1 MADEERI
8 VENWERELNEDGTR
22 RFQTY
27 QEYERYYVQ
36 LVDKLYEASRKEF
49 KPIKAR
55 WMEADKRLELDR
67 MFALNTGTSTATR
80 TDIALVPQAVEK
92 RISLLI
98 ENLPRPQISPRQAG
112 QEDLVGALNY
122 FVNEVLDQNRFDLTI
137 GKVALDMSRFNIGIL
152 KVTIS
157 EHGTGPFGL
166 PGKIEITKTDP
177 RYVWPDPYAK
187 SWRWSD
193 MKYLIVAEPEDI
205 ADIRLRYGRIG
216 KRVKP
221 DLYSSRNENSLD
233 QDLTFPSMLES
244 TSGFGSSLGERDR
257 VLVKE
262 CWLKDYS
269 MMEVPKEDDDGNPIL
284 GEDGEPVMCEVM
296 RYPRGRLIITAN
308 GVILQDGHNPFQHP
322 CPPYAFFLNRLS
334 TRMFSYGDI
343 ELLARLED
351 KINTIHKDCLRN
363 ARVNIN
369 APWLVDNGA
378 FDSPEMYDALTNEEG
393 LIIIKS
399 PNSTVQRLT
408 PAELPQFVFPL
419 MSWLTGIFNDL
430 SGVSNIMQG
439 QLEKGAQLSA
449 TAISD
454 LQGAASANLRL
465 KGRLFET
472 GLEELGYLLS
482 FDVRDVYRSDQ
493 VFTLI
498 DPKDG
503 KKKEINWTPKELEGE
518 YPVEVSAGSS
528 LPGAKAGAQSQA
540 ITLFDHDLID
550 RQAALDQMQYPNRG
564 PLIDRM
570 NQREEKLASLGV
582 QAKLRQSKTGR
593 AGRKGGSYNV

>member
-1 MADEERI
+1 MATEER
-8 VENWERELNEDGTR
+8 VLETWEQEVDQDGNR
-22 RFQTY
+22 RFETY
-27 QEYERYYVQ
+27 QEYESYYVK
-36 LVDKLYEASRKEF
+36 LVDSLYEQSRKEF
-49 KPIKAR
+49 KPIKSR
-55 WMEADKRLELDR
+55 WMEADRRLELDK
-67 MFALNTGTSTATR
+67 MFSMNTGTSTATK

-98 ENLPRPQISPRQAG
+98 ENLPRPQVSPRQAG

-122 FVNEVLDQNRFDLTI
+122 FINEVLDQNRFDLTI
-137 GKVALDMSRFNIGIL
+137 GKIALDMARFNIGIL
-152 KVTIS
+152 KVTMCDY
-157 EHGTGPFGL
+157 GTGPFGL

-193 MKYLIVAEPEDI
+193 MKYLVVAEPQDLS
-205 ADIRLRYGRIG
+205 DVRLKHG
-216 KRVKP
+216 KLARRVKA
-221 DLYSSRNENSLD
+221 DLYSSRNENTMD
-233 QDLTFPSMLES
+233 QDLNYPTLTES
-244 TSGFGSSLGERDR
+244 TSGFGGTIGERER

-262 CWLKDYS
+262 CWLQDYS
-269 MMEVPKEDDDGNPIL
+269 MMEVPQEDENGNPVFDSEGNPL
-284 GEDGEPVMCEVM
+284 MNTVM
-296 RYPRGRLIITAN
+296 RYPRGRLIVTAN
-308 GVILQDGHNPFQHP
+308 GVLLQDCHNPFQHP

-363 ARVNIN
+363 ARVNVN
-369 APWLVDNGA
+369 APWLIDNGA
-378 FDSPEMYDALTNEEG
+378 FDSPEMYNALTNEEG

-399 PNSTVQRLT
+399 PNAQVSRIS

-439 QLEKGAQLSA
+439 QLEKGSQLSA

-482 FDVRDVYRSDQ
+482 FDVRDVYSSEKE
-493 VFTLI
+493 FTLV

-503 KKKEINWTPKELEGE
+503 KQKVIKWRPAELDGE

-540 ITLFDHDLID
+540 MLLFDHDLID

-564 PLIDRM
+564 AVIDRM
-570 NQREEKLASLGV
+570 NQRETQLAALGV

>member
-1 MADEERI
+1 MATEER
-8 VENWERELNEDGTR
+8 VLETWEQEVDQDGNR
-22 RFQTY
+22 RFETY
-27 QEYERYYVQ
+27 QEYESYYVK
-36 LVDKLYEASRKEF
+36 LVDSLYEQSRKEF
-49 KPIKAR
+49 KPIKSR
-55 WMEADKRLELDR
+55 WMEADRRLELDK
-67 MFALNTGTSTATR
+67 MFSMNTGTSTATK

-98 ENLPRPQISPRQAG
+98 ENLPRPQVSPRQAG

-122 FVNEVLDQNRFDLTI
+122 FINEVLDQNRFDLTI
-137 GKVALDMSRFNIGIL
+137 GKIALDMARFNIGIL
-152 KVTIS
+152 KVTMCDY
-157 EHGTGPFGL
+157 GTGPFGL

-193 MKYLIVAEPEDI
+193 MKYLVVAEPQDLS
-205 ADIRLRYGRIG
+205 DVRLKHG
-216 KRVKP
+216 KLARRVKA
-221 DLYSSRNENSLD
+221 DLYSSRNENTMD
-233 QDLTFPSMLES
+233 QDLNYPTLTES
-244 TSGFGSSLGERDR
+244 TSGFGGTIGERER

-262 CWLKDYS
+262 CWLQDYS
-269 MMEVPKEDDDGNPIL
+269 MMEVPQEDENGNPVFDSEGNPL
-284 GEDGEPVMCEVM
+284 MNTVM
-296 RYPRGRLIITAN
+296 RYPRGRLIVTAN
-308 GVILQDGHNPFQHP
+308 GVLLQDCHNPFQHP

-369 APWLVDNGA
+369 APWLIDNGA
-378 FDSPEMYDALTNEEG
+378 FDSPEMYNALTNEEG

-399 PNSTVQRLT
+399 PNAQVSRIS

-439 QLEKGAQLSA
+439 QLEKGSQLSA

-482 FDVRDVYRSDQ
+482 FDVRDVYSSEKE
-493 VFTLI
+493 FTLV

-503 KKKEINWTPKELEGE
+503 KQKVIKWRPAELDGE

-540 ITLFDHDLID
+540 MLLFDHDLID

-564 PLIDRM
+564 AVIDRM
-570 NQREEKLASLGV
+570 NQRETQLAALGV

>member
-1 MADEERI
+1 MADEKRVLET
-8 VENWERELNEDGTR
+8 WEQEVDEDGNR

-27 QEYERYYVQ
+27 QEYEAYYVK
-36 LVDKLYEASRKEF
+36 LVDNLYEQSRKEF
-49 KPIKAR
+49 KPIKSR
-55 WMEADKRLELDR
+55 WMEADRRLELDK
-67 MFALNTGTSTATR
+67 MFSMNTGTSTATK

-112 QEDLVGALNY
+112 QEEMVGALNY

-152 KVTIS
+152 KVTMC

-193 MKYLIVAEPEDI
+193 MKFLVVAEPQDI
-205 ADIRLRYGRIG
+205 SDLRVTYGRIA

-233 QDLTFPSMLES
+233 QDLNFPSMLES
-244 TSGFGSSLGERDR
+244 TSGYGNGLGERQR

-262 CWLKDYS
+262 CWLKDFS
-269 MMEVPKEDDDGNPIL
+269 MMEVPKEDNDGNPIF
-284 GEDGEPVMCEVM
+284 GEDGKPLMIEVM

-308 GVILQDGHNPFQHP
+308 GVILQDCHNPFQHP
-322 CPPYAFFLNRLS
+322 CPPYAYFLNRLS

-363 ARVNIN
+363 ARVNVN
-369 APWLVDNGA
+369 APWLIDNGA
-378 FDSPEMYDALTNEEG
+378 FDSPEMYKALTNEEG
-393 LIIIKS
+393 LIIVKS
-399 PNSTVQRLT
+399 PNTNVSRIA

-482 FDVRDVYRSDQ
+482 FDVRDMYRADKT
-493 VFTLI
+493 FDLI

-503 KKKEINWTPKELEGE
+503 TKKTIKWTPQAMEGE
-518 YPVEVSAGSS
+518 YPVEVQAGSS
-528 LPGAKAGAQSQA
+528 LPGAKAGAQQQA

-564 PLIDRM
+564 EVINRM
-570 NQREEKLASLGV
+570 NQRETQLAALGV